1 MRPPPPL
8 HRRDQRRQRGPA
20 RHNPAL
26 HIWRHSDPEKR
37 GAQVAGICWK
47 CSILSMAA
55 IAPTAIDSRA
65 LHVIVS
71 SHSSQF
77 QDRALRAVENRQH
90 VGNHVSP
97 RY

>member
-1 MRPPPPL
+1 
-8 HRRDQRRQRGPA
+8 
-20 RHNPAL
+20 
-26 HIWRHSDPEKR
+26 
-37 GAQVAGICWK
+37 
-47 CSILSMAA
+47 MAA